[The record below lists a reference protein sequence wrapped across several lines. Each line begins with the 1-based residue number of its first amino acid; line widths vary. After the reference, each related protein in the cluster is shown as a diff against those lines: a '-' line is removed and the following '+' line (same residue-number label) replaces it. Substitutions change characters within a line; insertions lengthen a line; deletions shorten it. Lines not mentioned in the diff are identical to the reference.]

1 MAGAGGG
8 MPPGLMLPT
17 RRKVVIMLAVMV
29 SLFLAA
35 LDMTIWGVAAPKA
48 VGDLGR
54 LDLFAWPLTSYL
66 LGSTVLVPI
75 IGKLSDIY
83 GRKPFLV
90 AGILIFLVAS
100 LLCGIAGSMWELIGF
115 RLLQGCGAAFIMANA
130 FTVMGD
136 YFAPAERP
144 RWAGIVAG
152 VFALASIIGP
162 LVGGVLTD
170 YLSWRWVFYINIP
183 VGGVAL
189 LLTLVLVPWYH
200 GEHREPVDWS
210 GAHAADAG
218 GGAAAARLL
227 AGRHAV
233 WLGRLA
239 GGDVLHHRV
248 RCDCAVLLARPAQG
262 QRRDHAAADVPQPH
276 LSPGHHLHVRG
287 GHRDDGHDVRAALLP
302 AGRAGHLR
310 DQFGSRHVAHQPRN
324 RARLDFLRP
333 DHGPHRPL
341 QGALAIV
348 GGDWDRRPRCSCS
361 RGSRSTRIST
371 GRGCTCC

>member
-1 MAGAGGG
+1 M
-8 MPPGLMLPT
+8 
-17 RRKVVIMLAVMV
+17 
-29 SLFLAA
+29 
-35 LDMTIWGVAAPKA
+35 
-48 VGDLGR
+48 
-54 LDLFAWPLTSYL
+54 
-66 LGSTVLVPI
+66 LVPI

-90 AGILIFLVAS
+90 TGILIFLVAS

-162 LVGGVLTD
+162 LVGGLLTD

-210 GAHAADAG
+210 GAMLLIL
-218 GGAAAARLL
+218 AAAPLLL
-227 AGRHAV
+227 AFS
-233 WLGRLA
+233 LGGTQFGWA
-239 GGDVLHHRV
+239 DSPVVDVLHRRV
-248 RCDCAVLLARPAQG
+248 RCDCAVLLAWPAQG
-262 QRRDHAAADVPQPH
+262 QRRDHAAADVP
-276 LSPGHHLHVRG
+276 
-287 GHRDDGHDVRAALLP
+287 
-302 AGRAGHLR
+302 
-310 DQFGSRHVAHQPRN
+310 
-324 RARLDFLRP
+324 
-333 DHGPHRPL
+333 
-341 QGALAIV
+341 
-348 GGDWDRRPRCSCS
+348 
-361 RGSRSTRIST
+361 
-371 GRGCTCC
+371 